1 MDTLLQV
8 WTKRIKFN
16 GHDSVNAL
24 SQPNIEMMSPLK
36 TPLQGPIFIPEMCFI
51 LALPEKGLQ
60 VGSITTNQD
69 SLS

>member
-16 GHDSVNAL
+16 GRDSVNAL
-24 SQPNIEMMSPLK
+24 SQPNIEMMSPL
-36 TPLQGPIFIPEMCFI
+36 TTHLQGPIFISEMCFM

-60 VGSITTNQD
+60 VGCITTNQG